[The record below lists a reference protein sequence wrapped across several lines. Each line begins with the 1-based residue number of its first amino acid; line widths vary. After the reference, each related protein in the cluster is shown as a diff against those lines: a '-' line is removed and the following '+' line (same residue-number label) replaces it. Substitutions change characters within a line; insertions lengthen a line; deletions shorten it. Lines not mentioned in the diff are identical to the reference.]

1 MSGNEVDEAARNW
14 PQLMALLFQLL
25 QRIQRASADG
35 SIRLSRTDY
44 KQFVTELRDAQK
56 TLNHEI
62 TNTRAWYQGRTED
75 YQRESAAAKARAVA
89 GASPEEQAKATAYLS
104 GLRASIE
111 HTIHNTVLTP
121 EQRGQV
127 VQALD
132 AVDTEPS
139 KPVARNVF
147 EPVSGKAAAQARYA
161 AAASEQKVAQHRKR
175 LTQTAT
181 ATAQPTNAE
190 ITKLRQENT
199 RRFDDLA
206 GRLDALEERIN
217 QLIPQ
222 QTANAKATNG
232 HGPARNNHK
241 ARQQAQQQA
250 ETHNGNSSTQQ
261 AEAATQ
267 GDPAAQAEAEHEQQ
281 SQEQR
286 PAAEQFAQARHDA
299 WAKPEAEATQ
309 MQAEA

>member
-14 PQLMALLFQLL
+14 PQLMALFFQLL

-44 KQFVTELRDAQK
+44 KQFVTELHDAQK
-56 TLNHEI
+56 MLNHEI
-62 TNTRAWYQGRTED
+62 TTTRAWYQARTED
-75 YQRESAAAKARAVA
+75 YQRESAAAKARAAA
-89 GASPEEQAKATAYLS
+89 GSSPEEQARAAAYLS

-132 AVDTEPS
+132 GIDNDPA

-147 EPVSGKAAAQARYA
+147 ETLSGRAAVQARYA
-161 AAASEQKVAQHRKR
+161 AAASEQKVAQHREQ
-175 LTQTAT
+175 LTQTAN
-181 ATAQPTNAE
+181 ATAQPANAE

-206 GRLDALEERIN
+206 TRLEVLEERIN
-217 QLIPQ
+217 KLIPE
-222 QTANAKATNG
+222 QTANAKAASS
-232 HGPARNNHK
+232 HSSARNNHQ
-241 ARQQAQQQA
+241 ARQQAEA
-250 ETHNGNSSTQQ
+250 DPGNSAAQQ

-267 GDPAAQAEAEHEQQ
+267 GDSAAQAEAEPEQPNG
-281 SQEQR
+281 QR
-286 PAAEQFAQARHDA
+286 QTAAEQMYQAWHEA
-299 WAKPEAEATQ
+299 WATPEAEAQ

>member
-1 MSGNEVDEAARNW
+1 MDEAARNW
-14 PQLMALLFQLL
+14 PQVFALIMQLL
-25 QRIQRASADG
+25 QRIQHASADG

-62 TNTRAWYQGRTED
+62 TNTRAWYQARTED

-89 GASPEEQAKATAYLS
+89 GTSPEEQAKATAYLA

-111 HTIHNTVLTP
+111 HTIHDTVLTA

-127 VQALD
+127 IQAID
-132 AVDTEPS
+132 AVDSEPE
-139 KPVARNVF
+139 KPLARNVF
-147 EPVSGKAAAQARYA
+147 EPVSGKAAVQARYT
-161 AAASEQKVAQHRKR
+161 AAASEQKVAEHRER
-175 LTQTAT
+175 LTQTTT
-181 ATAQPTNAE
+181 ATAEPVNAE

-217 QLIPQ
+217 KLIPQ
-222 QTANAKATNG
+222 QTANAEATNG
-232 HGPARNNHK
+232 HGPARNGHK

-250 ETHNGNSSTQQ
+250 ESHQGGGAAQQ
-261 AEAATQ
+261 AEAAAP
-267 GDPAAQAEAEHEQQ
+267 GGPAAQAEAESEQP
-281 SQEQR
+281 SGEQR
-286 PAAEQFAQARHDA
+286 TAAERIAEA
-299 WAKPEAEATQ
+299 WNEASAKPEAEAAQ